1 MHGDDMDNKINDI
14 SPEMREFYKW
24 LRGRPGM
31 WTGSN
36 EIHDLNVFMQ
46 GMTTGAKIFLKE
58 EEPVIIPEGFTGYV
72 ENYYGER
79 MNFNSF
85 SFVEHLEK
93 DSKNAIAKWFELLD
107 DYLVSL
113 GYEPIPQ
120 MKPGETITGNESL

>member
-46 GMTTGAKIFLKE
+46 GMTTGAKFFLKE

-72 ENYYGER
+72 EKLQFRGTPGKGQQEC
-79 MNFNSF
+79 
-85 SFVEHLEK
+85 H
-93 DSKNAIAKWFELLD
+93 SK
-107 DYLVSL
+107 VV
-113 GYEPIPQ
+113 
-120 MKPGETITGNESL
+120 